1 MASRSE
7 PTKRTFISKI
17 DGKEYVRQLTYDD
30 CYEMVNNQG
39 RLLSEEYKGK
49 NTKNKPSGFIGRI
62 EQSNLCPSGIQNF
75 LLAFETWTFRS
86 DMKENVAKSYIGV
99 LHFIKFFQLDSTSVD
114 EFFLAKFQSQIQH
127 LVVPSEREWYSLERC
142 RR

>member
-7 PTKRTFISKI
+7 LTKRTFISKI

-49 NTKNKPSGFIGRI
+49 NTKNKPSGFIGESVGPI
-62 EQSNLCPSGIQNF
+62 
-75 LLAFETWTFRS
+75 
-86 DMKENVAKSYIGV
+86 V
-99 LHFIKFFQLDSTSVD
+99 LFGNQKFSF
-114 EFFLAKFQSQIQH
+114 
-127 LVVPSEREWYSLERC
+127 SL
-142 RR
+142 

>member
-7 PTKRTFISKI
+7 LTKRTFISKI

-49 NTKNKPSGFIGRI
+49 NKNNKLSGFIERI
-62 EQSNLCPSGIQNF
+62 G
-75 LLAFETWTFRS
+75 RS
-86 DMKENVAKSYIGV
+86 DCALRESNI
-99 LHFIKFFQLDSTSVD
+99 FF
-114 EFFLAKFQSQIQH
+114 
-127 LVVPSEREWYSLERC
+127 
-142 RR
+142 